1 MECLYNYCY
10 KELKLKPNE
19 QKVFLTEPILNPM
32 KEKEK
37 IAEYFFET
45 LGVPALFF
53 GV

>member
-1 MECLYNYCY
+1 MECLWNHCFNEM
-10 KELKLKPNE
+10 KVKPNE
-19 QKVFLTEPILNPM
+19 HPVFLTEPILNPF

-37 IAEYFFET
+37 ITEYFFET